1 MKKLILISVI
11 LLAALYFGFAQNK
24 SVSIHNNVE
33 TIHSSDHIIERA
45 FKNRSNNLQVEGQGV
60 VIKLLPDDLSDRRHQ
75 RFIIRL
81 SSGQTLLIAHNID
94 LAPRLISLRKGDS
107 VFFYGVYEW
116 NSKGG
121 TIHWTHHDPE
131 RRHTACWIKHNGKK
145 YQ

>member
-1 MKKLILISVI
+1 MNKIIPIIVI
-11 LLAALYFGFAQNK
+11 LLAALYFGFAQN
-24 SVSIHNNVE
+24 NNVE
-33 TIHSSDHIIERA
+33 TIHSSDNIIGRA

-60 VIKLLPDDLSDRRHQ
+60 VIKLLPDDLSGHRHQ

-131 RRHTACWIKHNGKK
+131 RRHTAGWIKHNGKK